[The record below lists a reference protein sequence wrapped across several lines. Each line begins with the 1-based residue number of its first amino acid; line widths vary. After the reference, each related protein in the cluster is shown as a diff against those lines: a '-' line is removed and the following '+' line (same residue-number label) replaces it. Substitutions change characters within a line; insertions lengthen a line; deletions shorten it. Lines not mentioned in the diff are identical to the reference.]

1 MRWDCLGCP
10 RPRVCNNS
18 RVARPARKRKTH
30 KQAPGWL
37 WMLSGLSIG
46 LIVALVV
53 YVRGGG
59 LPAPDLPSVLA
70 VPQSGPAAAVA
81 LEPASAPEQAEPAEA
96 TFDFYEMLPRF
107 EVVIPEVESQARA
120 DTTPAAVEAPGAYV
134 LQAGSF
140 RQLAD
145 ADRRQASLALL
156 GIESRIQRVTIDDDV
171 YHRVR
176 VGPMNNLEQ
185 LNRARATLRDNRIET
200 LLIKLP

>member
-1 MRWDCLGCP
+1 
-10 RPRVCNNS
+10 
-18 RVARPARKRKTH
+18 
-30 KQAPGWL
+30 
-37 WMLSGLSIG
+37 MLSGLSIG
-46 LIVALVV
+46 LLVALVV

-59 LPAPDLPSVLA
+59 LPAPDLPTVVA
-70 VPQSGPAAAVA
+70 VPQSESAAVVAPEPAADPA
-81 LEPASAPEQAEPAEA
+81 EPAEPAEA

-120 DTTPAAVEAPGAYV
+120 DTTPAAVDAPGAYV

-145 ADRRQASLALL
+145 ADGRQASLALL

-176 VGPMNNLEQ
+176 VGPMNDLER

>member
-1 MRWDCLGCP
+1 M
-10 RPRVCNNS
+10 
-18 RVARPARKRKTH
+18 
-30 KQAPGWL
+30 
-37 WMLSGLSIG
+37 GL
-46 LIVALVV
+46 LVALIV

-59 LPAPDLPSVLA
+59 LPAPDLPVVVP
-70 VPQSGPAAAVA
+70 VPQAEPAAAVTA
-81 LEPASAPEQAEPAEA
+81 EPVPVPEPARTPEA

-120 DTTPAAVEAPGAYV
+120 DTTPAAVESPGAYV

-145 ADRRQASLALL
+145 ADSRQASLALL

-176 VGPMNNLEQ
+176 IGPMNDLEQ
-185 LNRARATLRDNRIET
+185 LNRARATLRGNQIET
-200 LLIKLP
+200 LLIRVP